1 MREIYRNI
9 DIFFIWGLIS
19 FQSFRSSVVPLPS
32 VFYLFYR
39 KTFVPSPILAFPVPI
54 PYEERKLNWIF
65 IFKLLCVH
73 KTFWGTTK
81 KCKNKDWIYF
91 LLKYSSLKCI
101 GQEGLGRKFWTDVF
115 SLFFPLFKECYEEGL
130 LHVITTFYDELRGDR
145 LQVLFLKI
153 SKFKRIINYYSLV
166 KPSENCRCRSTVEV
180 LSEVLVINDV
190 T

>member
-1 MREIYRNI
+1 MHWAGRVREE
-9 DIFFIWGLIS
+9 
-19 FQSFRSSVVPLPS
+19 
-32 VFYLFYR
+32 
-39 KTFVPSPILAFPVPI
+39 ILN
-54 PYEERKLNWIF
+54 RCG
-65 IFKLLCVH
+65 CV
-73 KTFWGTTK
+73 
-81 KCKNKDWIYF
+81 
-91 LLKYSSLKCI
+91 
-101 GQEGLGRKFWTDVF
+101 

-190 T
+190 TQSTTYRRRSFVFVLQLVRFLWSFSYGTLSESLNSKPSNNSLERYLRFYETFYIIATADGLVICDVTIQS